1 MKKFAIVLMMA
12 LLVLGCVFAASGD
25 AQKTDTNAANSGDKF
40 VVTTTIGKIY
50 PVYQIVGTNNNS
62 GSATSVH
69 PGDVTTDNKVKGILS
84 EDGNSISIKVA
95 LNHFGKVDN
104 DLDAG
109 KAMTDIRYKGDV
121 TVTITGYA
129 LINVSNTSDIT
140 EHVQSSAVPTAGTFI
155 AVTGIANFSA
165 TTDSS
170 GNSAT
175 ITAKYLNGKKVASGT
190 GVQTIANGSF
200 TWDIS
205 ELTAGDT
212 YEADVIVTY
221 TNET

>member
-25 AQKTDTNAANSGDKF
+25 SQKTDTNAANSGDKF

-50 PVYQIVGTNNNS
+50 PVYQIVGTNNAS
-62 GSATSVH
+62 GSATSKH
-69 PGDVTTDNKVKGILS
+69 ESETLEKVEGILS
-84 EDGNSISIKVA
+84 ADGNSISINVA

-104 DLDAG
+104 DLDTG
-109 KAMTDIRYKGDV
+109 KAMTDIRYKGEV

-129 LINVSNTSDIT
+129 LKNVSNTSDT
-140 EHVQSSAVPTAGTFI
+140 TGHVQSSALPTAGTFT
-155 AVTGIANFSA
+155 AVSSIENFEA
-165 TTDSS
+165 TTAIS
-170 GNSAT
+170 NNIAT

-205 ELTAGDT
+205 EFTAGDT
-212 YEADVIVTY
+212 YEADVVVTY